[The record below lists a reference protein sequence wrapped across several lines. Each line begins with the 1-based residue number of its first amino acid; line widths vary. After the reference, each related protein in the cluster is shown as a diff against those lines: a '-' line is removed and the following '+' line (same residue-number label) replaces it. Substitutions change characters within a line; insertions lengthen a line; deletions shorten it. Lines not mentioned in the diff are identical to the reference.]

1 MGRATART
9 CTCRS
14 PVPRARCSPAVGGPH
29 GLTDAGAA
37 AVAGVVAGLPELQ
50 GILAGSVLSPL
61 RLKPGNWAG
70 AFACWGLENREAG
83 VRLCAE
89 TRGNPHGA
97 HVELKCI
104 DGSANPYLAATAFL
118 GLALDGIARSLPL
131 PAEVPVDPAS
141 LPEAQRA
148 PLALASTQGE
158 ALDALEASP
167 LARELLGP
175 EIVDAVL
182 AVRRYEQRT
191 YGDADP
197 EAVAAVCRLA
207 FSC

>member
-1 MGRATART
+1 
-9 CTCRS
+9 
-14 PVPRARCSPAVGGPH
+14 
-29 GLTDAGAA
+29 
-37 AVAGVVAGLPELQ
+37 
-50 GILAGSVLSPL
+50 
-61 RLKPGNWAG
+61 
-70 AFACWGLENREAG
+70 
-83 VRLCAE
+83 
-89 TRGNPHGA
+89 
-97 HVELKCI
+97 
-104 DGSANPYLAATAFL
+104 
-118 GLALDGIARSLPL
+118 
-131 PAEVPVDPAS
+131 VDPAS
-141 LPEAQRA
+141 LPEVERA

-167 LARELLGP
+167 LAGELLGP

>member
-1 MGRATART
+1 
-9 CTCRS
+9 
-14 PVPRARCSPAVGGPH
+14 V
-29 GLTDAGAA
+29 
-37 AVAGVVAGLPELQ
+37 
-50 GILAGSVLSPL
+50 
-61 RLKPGNWAG
+61 
-70 AFACWGLENREAG
+70 
-83 VRLCAE
+83 
-89 TRGNPHGA
+89 
-97 HVELKCI
+97 
-104 DGSANPYLAATAFL
+104 FL

-131 PAEVPVDPAS
+131 PPEVPVNPAS
-141 LPEAQRA
+141 LPEAERA

-158 ALDALEASP
+158 ALDALETSP

-197 EAVAAVCRLA
+197 EVVAAVCRLA